1 MDFPCCSSQ
10 GTALMSQLQKSKNN
24 IHVGNFDKVYDI
36 ISNPSCYPLDM
47 AMLAGIAFAVIKN
60 KKDDLI
66 NELNSDKSDVQRLCL
81 LHGSLSYVKLD
92 ILSVGSEDDLIM
104 LRKLVEITSE
114 LLTTQNYAFHKLK
127 ILVLFAKHCKL
138 NYEQQ
143 SILLL
148 FEALFVKFNFLQFIV
163 SNFENPEPGVS
174 EAAKEALRSW
184 LSLFGSYSFFKVAKF
199 IYEETVSKLTWNS
212 RSRYILLSLT
222 IPYMDCKE
230 VLIQTK
236 GFLVNGLSTRVYTP
250 LEDNYLSPVGAEMHQ
265 AILKS
270 WGKEAWLGCFCD
282 NFVGC
287 LISKNEVVK
296 HNVVNLYLPQV
307 LSLIPDSGDYI
318 LKLLDVNNSEHWLAI
333 CSILKLDQEK
343 HQISALMEQI
353 AESLIP
359 IAMEYSDDIVRIR
372 AFAYFTYSKK
382 KTDPFKSSDLNQIL
396 TFFKNN
402 LNSDC
407 APFRQQLLS
416 VAKVVIDR
424 VVESSLQALK
434 CKKFEIVLC
443 QLNFIDSWVNM
454 IFENLK
460 CSGNYQRYSTC
471 ADLLTVIFGIL
482 FTDNKLLSKGSVLTA
497 KPTFLQFANEQ
508 GKFSFFS
515 PSNFEI
521 LKSGCLV
528 SFGDVREKIANLL
541 AQYFTP
547 SQDEMQHCLEI
558 AESLCGSPKFTLSEC
573 GAVFAKLIAIWTRKE
588 SQVKYDVYLN
598 NLFSTCKTQFEALKT
613 NFLVGARESSLQGT
627 VCALNRVICES
638 GSINVPKFNWND
650 IVNFVEEIV
659 SYMLGVLSC
668 KAVGPKDVPPSFGEM
683 ADSIEETIRRSL
695 GKMEALTASAPLE
708 DDLGVEISDD
718 HHVVLACAW
727 LNLKESVMLA
737 ADIVNKYRD
746 ILPHDIVERCGTIIL
761 KLMTQCRHKGAI
773 ESGAVACATYCR
785 SLSGADDVFLS
796 SIPYRQLEY
805 IINLLESSTT
815 VASITRRSAG
825 LALVVLKIVSS
836 GTKESKEV
844 LVAYAMERLIKIASQ
859 EPTSSNSHLD
869 MVQAQA
875 LHIIKSLVED
885 ASMSKFIYPCC
896 GRLFGICVDHFSSPF
911 WTIRNA
917 SLQLYGGLVL
927 RLIGQKKVNENGRA
941 SLTTFGFINRYPEIA
956 QVVSKELIK
965 SCANLRHLNPS
976 LVPLLSLLARLS
988 PGFETNFDAS
998 MCSSLRRLLGHVE
1011 YKVRE
1016 LAAQALANF
1025 VKYYD
1030 VPNAIVSD
1038 CAEVWKYLGRDNTNL
1053 IHGYMLYMSVLCHRL
1068 VELEVIP
1075 SNRFERNHV
1084 VIVELQRLREYIIKY
1099 PYLIQNEYYKLY
1111 KILNIPLIEFDVK
1124 DMLGKYDEVTDPGFC
1139 IYAQTIFSLH
1149 FQQLNDSLSV
1159 TFPHDFWEEERGFP
1173 RDIIL
1178 TWIQCMKKRLP
1189 KMAKSSIAAVQAV
1202 DSLTF
1207 MIYIFSADSEVFSR
1221 CLEVLE
1227 LRGLEFIVKETDLRG
1242 RLAALCIKKAGT
1254 NDPDVSSV
1262 CIRVIASLAVL
1273 MNKMNDTFGE
1283 EFCEMFQ
1290 KLMWTNVH
1298 PSKAFIL
1305 RKSVA
1310 QNLIALSNCISRN
1323 FLDSKALGIVKFA
1336 LILLQDESREI
1347 RLLATEFVAKF
1358 LGLEVKKSP
1367 NLAILDLLFMLKGE
1381 LKLEYM
1387 AFMECIMQDLRVVSN
1402 ISESSQLFSPEAVNP
1417 FLEIKLFENIV
1428 REVGQSE

>member
-1 MDFPCCSSQ
+1 
-10 GTALMSQLQKSKNN
+10 MSQLQKSKNN

-836 GTKESKEV
+836 GTKESK
-844 LVAYAMERLIKIASQ
+844 
-859 EPTSSNSHLD
+859 
-869 MVQAQA
+869 
-875 LHIIKSLVED
+875 
-885 ASMSKFIYPCC
+885 
-896 GRLFGICVDHFSSPF
+896 
-911 WTIRNA
+911 
-917 SLQLYGGLVL
+917 
-927 RLIGQKKVNENGRA
+927 
-941 SLTTFGFINRYPEIA
+941 
-956 QVVSKELIK
+956 
-965 SCANLRHLNPS
+965 
-976 LVPLLSLLARLS
+976 
-988 PGFETNFDAS
+988 
-998 MCSSLRRLLGHVE
+998 
-1011 YKVRE
+1011 
-1016 LAAQALANF
+1016 
-1025 VKYYD
+1025 
-1030 VPNAIVSD
+1030 
-1038 CAEVWKYLGRDNTNL
+1038 
-1053 IHGYMLYMSVLCHRL
+1053 
-1068 VELEVIP
+1068 
-1075 SNRFERNHV
+1075 
-1084 VIVELQRLREYIIKY
+1084 
-1099 PYLIQNEYYKLY
+1099 
-1111 KILNIPLIEFDVK
+1111 
-1124 DMLGKYDEVTDPGFC
+1124 
-1139 IYAQTIFSLH
+1139 
-1149 FQQLNDSLSV
+1149 
-1159 TFPHDFWEEERGFP
+1159 
-1173 RDIIL
+1173 
-1178 TWIQCMKKRLP
+1178 
-1189 KMAKSSIAAVQAV
+1189 AV